1 MKNHDGN
8 SSSKT
13 KLFVLITCSAISVL
27 LVLQY
32 LESHYISFSLQIL
45 KTNTAMRDE
54 LQYQTPLKLL
64 NVPQKQMNKVL
75 KSEYETKSS
84 AQQTEL
90 YATESI
96 TITETVP
103 TASETI
109 ETNAAAATTSK
120 LKATIRVT
128 TATRMTTE
136 NTTDNLPTKVI
147 LFYTPFFLD
156 KPWGY
161 FLPIKNYTK
170 ICGCNFDRCE
180 ITYNINDYT
189 KADIVFFHARD
200 MPRMSVLE
208 ELKKKAKRGQYWMYF
223 VKENPL
229 NAPRTGPLSHLFEL
243 AMTYRYNS
251 DFPFPYGR
259 YVKRTPEDKDDYTLD
274 VAKTKSKQIAWMVS
288 HCRTRRDKL
297 AQYFQENGLTI
308 AVGGGC
314 AGQYPN
320 KLHCST
326 RECTE
331 ELSKYK
337 FYFSAENNFCNQYI
351 TEKYW
356 SIPFKIN
363 AVPIVLGG
371 STYSDPELAIPGSFI
386 AAMDFETPKDLV
398 EYIKKVDSNDTL
410 YNSYFKWKRYYKVF
424 QEKQSGCS
432 YTMCN
437 LCDHLKKG
445 IRVPKDI
452 LGNTIY
458 AGSECGPTDLYF
470 DQWIRSAR

>member
-128 TATRMTTE
+128 TATRMTTG

-180 ITYNINDYT
+180 ITYNIND
-189 KADIVFFHARD
+189 
-200 MPRMSVLE
+200 
-208 ELKKKAKRGQYWMYF
+208 
-223 VKENPL
+223 
-229 NAPRTGPLSHLFEL
+229 
-243 AMTYRYNS
+243 
-251 DFPFPYGR
+251 
-259 YVKRTPEDKDDYTLD
+259 
-274 VAKTKSKQIAWMVS
+274 
-288 HCRTRRDKL
+288 
-297 AQYFQENGLTI
+297 
-308 AVGGGC
+308 
-314 AGQYPN
+314 
-320 KLHCST
+320 
-326 RECTE
+326 
-331 ELSKYK
+331 
-337 FYFSAENNFCNQYI
+337 
-351 TEKYW
+351 
-356 SIPFKIN
+356 
-363 AVPIVLGG
+363 
-371 STYSDPELAIPGSFI
+371 
-386 AAMDFETPKDLV
+386 
-398 EYIKKVDSNDTL
+398 
-410 YNSYFKWKRYYKVF
+410 
-424 QEKQSGCS
+424 
-432 YTMCN
+432 
-437 LCDHLKKG
+437 
-445 IRVPKDI
+445 
-452 LGNTIY
+452 
-458 AGSECGPTDLYF
+458 
-470 DQWIRSAR
+470 